1 MICKSR
7 LQNKCYSVVY
17 LLSAICTNLVEWE
30 AMAPVVLRASAA
42 ALISSSRVSFWVA
55 ETVVDLAAAGLGVGA
70 FAASSVEVPLMKNR
84 WYFNEFVARR
94 EHSHTIGRSSIV
106 GGSRGGIGGRLCRV
120 LLVVLLG
127 FLDVI
132 GSSGG
137 S

>member
-1 MICKSR
+1 
-7 LQNKCYSVVY
+7 
-17 LLSAICTNLVEWE
+17 
-30 AMAPVVLRASAA
+30 MAPVVLRASAA

-55 ETVVDLAAAGLGVGA
+55 ETVVDLTAAGLGVGA
-70 FAASSVEVPLMKNR
+70 FVTSSIEVPLMKNR
-84 WYFNEFVARR
+84 WYFNEFVARK
-94 EHSHTIGRSSIV
+94 HSHTFGRSSIV
-106 GGSRGGIGGRLCRV
+106 GGSRGGIGGRLCCV